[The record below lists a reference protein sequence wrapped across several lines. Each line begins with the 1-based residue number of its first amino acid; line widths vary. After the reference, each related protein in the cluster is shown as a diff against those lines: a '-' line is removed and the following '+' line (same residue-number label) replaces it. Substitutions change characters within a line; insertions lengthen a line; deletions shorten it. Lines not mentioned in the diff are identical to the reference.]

1 MEYAMQTYT
10 QPATASTRCDQ
21 AETDRAFFYVDGAPT
36 KGLWLDLDDV
46 NDWGDVSEALQGAR
60 LIRAA
65 YGGDIL
71 VADIEGAIAR
81 RCYTSRCDLFDLDRY
96 VEMRDDIAR
105 HDLDRGAVAAFVA
118 WYGSWAADT
127 FESAYMGRHDS
138 EQAYAEQY
146 IDDTGLLSGIPENLQ
161 CYFDIEHFASDLFMG
176 DYYFDDG
183 GYVFCT
189 NC

>member
-1 MEYAMQTYT
+1 MRTTTQT
-10 QPATASTRCDQ
+10 ATTAARHEHADD
-21 AETDRAFFYVDGAPT
+21 DRAFFYVDCIPT

-46 NDWGDVSEALQGAR
+46 SDWSDVHEALQGAR
-60 LIRAA
+60 LIRAD

-81 RCYTSRCDLFDLDRY
+81 CCYSSRCDLLDLARY
-96 VEMRDDIAR
+96 IEMRDDVTR
-105 HDLDRGAVAAFVA
+105 HDFDRGAVAAFVA
-118 WYGSWAADT
+118 WYGGWDADT

>member
-1 MEYAMQTYT
+1 MQTTT
-10 QPATASTRCDQ
+10 QTTTAAKRHEHAND
-21 AETDRAFFYVDGAPT
+21 DRAFFYVDGIPT
-36 KGLWLDLDDV
+36 KGLWLDLDDA
-46 NDWGDVSEALQGAR
+46 NDWSDVHEALRGAR
-60 LIRAA
+60 LIRAD

-81 RCYTSRCDLFDLDRY
+81 CCYTSRCDLFDLDRY
-96 VEMRDDIAR
+96 IELRDDIAR

-118 WYGSWAADT
+118 WYGSWDKDA
-127 FESAYMGRHDS
+127 FENAYMGRYDS

-146 IDDTGLLSGIPENLQ
+146 IDDTGLLSGLPDNLQ
-161 CYFDIEHFASDLFMG
+161 SYFDLDHFACDLFMS